1 MGPDGAAAGQERD
14 IERATERATAERATG
29 ERASL
34 RIEFPRVPLSLHKL
48 VNVANTAMRGLS
60 ALFATLNAGR
70 PLIELRTQAE
80 KT

>member
-1 MGPDGAAAGQERD
+1 
-14 IERATERATAERATG
+14 
-29 ERASL
+29 
-34 RIEFPRVPLSLHKL
+34 KL